1 VKLFLVDDH
10 PIVRS
15 GLAALFADEEDV
27 EIVGEASNGADA
39 VRLIALRRPD
49 VVLMDLRLNGDMDGV
64 QTTRRVRALPD
75 PPRVLVLTTYESDTD
90 IIRAV
95 DAGASGYL
103 LKDSPPERLFDAVR
117 GVGRGETVLSPPVA
131 ARLMH
136 RVRDPLPALTPR
148 ELEIVRLLAEGAGNK
163 EIAKRIFVTE
173 ATAKTHLRRIYTKLD
188 VDTRTAAVRAAV
200 DRSLIR
206 LD

>member
-1 VKLFLVDDH
+1 MKLFLVDDH

-15 GLAALFADEEDV
+15 GLTALFADEEDI
-27 EIVGEASNGADA
+27 EIAGEAANGADA

-49 VVLMDLRLNGDMDGV
+49 VVLMDLRLTGDMDGV

-90 IIRAV
+90 IIRAI

-117 GVGRGETVLSPPVA
+117 EVGRGETVLSPPVA

-148 ELEIVRLLAEGAGNK
+148 ELEIVRLLAEGSGNK
-163 EIAKRIFVTE
+163 EIAKRLFVTE
-173 ATAKTHLRRIYTKLD
+173 ATVKTHLRRIYTKLD

>member
-1 VKLFLVDDH
+1 MKLFLVDDH

-15 GLAALFADEEDV
+15 GLTALFADEEDI
-27 EIVGEASNGADA
+27 EIVGEAANGADA

-49 VVLMDLRLNGDMDGV
+49 VVLMDLRLTGDMDGV
-64 QTTRRVRALPD
+64 GTTRRVRALPG

-90 IIRAV
+90 IIRAI

-117 GVGRGETVLSPPVA
+117 EVGRGETVLSPPVA

-163 EIAKRIFVTE
+163 EIAKRLFVTE
-173 ATAKTHLRRIYTKLD
+173 ATVKTHLRRIYTKLD

>member
-1 VKLFLVDDH
+1 MKLFLVDDH

-173 ATAKTHLRRIYTKLD
+173 ATVKTHLRRIYTKLD